1 MQSDYS
7 VCAFENNLH
16 ADGQVDPGAEGGANS
31 AWRQAKIFEEFGEGL
46 REREA
51 RTFLCYHHTAS
62 HTRQIQTPSLE
73 GHTWLKVIRQ
83 LPVDQ
88 ATHNSAF
95 VDIYIQHLPN
105 TTKLDGN
112 ADTITNHKNQMVWS
126 IWSLSSINALE

>member
-1 MQSDYS
+1 MQSDYP
-7 VCAFENNLH
+7 VCVFENNLH
-16 ADGQVDPGAEGGANS
+16 ADGQVDPGAEGSANS

-46 REREA
+46 RESES

-73 GHTWLKVIRQ
+73 GHTWLKVIQQ

-88 ATHNSAF
+88 ATHNMNSAF
-95 VDIYIQHLPN
+95 VDISN
-105 TTKLDGN
+105 R
-112 ADTITNHKNQMVWS
+112 KNQMVWA